1 MSVLKVRSNSNDT
14 WKEIITIKGDPGA
27 KGDKGDKGDSVKG
40 DKGDPGYT
48 PVKGTDY
55 FTEADK
61 TELVNAV
68 LAALPSTEEVAY

>member
-14 WKEIITIKGDPGA
+14 WKEIITIKGDPGKDGA
-27 KGDKGDKGDSVKG
+27 PGKDGEPGA
-40 DKGDPGYT
+40 KGDPGDK
-48 PVKGTDY
+48 PVKGIDYWTD
-55 FTEADK
+55 ADK

>member
-14 WKEIITIKGDPGA
+14 WKEIITIKGDPG
-27 KGDKGDKGDSVKG
+27 KDGK
-40 DKGDPGYT
+40 T

-55 FTEADK
+55 FTEEDK

>member
-14 WKEIITIKGDPGA
+14 WKEIITIKGDPGQKGDPGEPGA
-27 KGDKGDKGDSVKG
+27 KGDKGDA
-40 DKGDPGYT
+40 

-55 FTEADK
+55 FTEEDK

>member
-14 WKEIITIKGDPGA
+14 WKEIITIKGDPG
-27 KGDKGDKGDSVKG
+27 KDGH
-40 DKGDPGYT
+40 T

-55 FTEADK
+55 FTEEDK